1 MFSEKLYATL
11 PPGADRPLSPG
22 GRLVCWAGVLLAALI
37 YALFSLHVPYIGDDY
52 ALPVDWMTANGGVKE
67 FSWPRM
73 WNFTA
78 YLRSIDNCRLDN
90 IVFMAMRMALLP
102 KWTLALVVGL
112 SGAFLILGAGQ
123 LCSPRRS
130 DLPLVM
136 IAFWGWM
143 TFTFS
148 WPFGTMGI
156 DNSFN
161 VLLPS
166 AMTVWFLVLLRRVAS
181 GRLPVPVL
189 VAGGVYAFLCGWI
202 HEGYAVPVGCGLGT
216 WALLRR
222 FRMPWQWWILT
233 AVFAAG
239 ALWVVSAP
247 GLWMRFSSV
256 SVGAPVNLKTVLTL
270 SLPVVV
276 LAGLAVVLMACR
288 IRKCALGGCR
298 DHYWHPQAMDV
309 VVAMAFVVSAVI
321 VFKSSPSN
329 PRALWIC
336 NLFASL
342 TMFGLLRTVF
352 VRWPATVL
360 KCLAGVALLMIVV
373 FYINVIRT
381 QKRLWDE
388 EQEIERQMA
397 ESETG
402 TVYRDYTIAM
412 SKLTLLH
419 PVNAHWRT
427 TLHIN
432 SYNDFYPGDKVF
444 AVVPPVLESLTAEM
458 VDWMERC
465 SNGGHDSHERPGFPA
480 KLSGGA
486 DVFAYGD
493 ELIMP
498 DRRMTMTYWTG
509 TETEVASRG
518 IKCDYECADGR
529 RFDSMESVQIR
540 FRTRDG
546 RSLIYIAPCHVKVTG
561 PYNSVSYVE
570 TPSN

>member
-67 FSWPRM
+67 FSWPRL

-222 FRMPWQWWILT
+222 FRMPWQ
-233 AVFAAG
+233 
-239 ALWVVSAP
+239 
-247 GLWMRFSSV
+247 
-256 SVGAPVNLKTVLTL
+256 
-270 SLPVVV
+270 
-276 LAGLAVVLMACR
+276 
-288 IRKCALGGCR
+288 
-298 DHYWHPQAMDV
+298 
-309 VVAMAFVVSAVI
+309 
-321 VFKSSPSN
+321 
-329 PRALWIC
+329 
-336 NLFASL
+336 
-342 TMFGLLRTVF
+342 
-352 VRWPATVL
+352 
-360 KCLAGVALLMIVV
+360 
-373 FYINVIRT
+373 
-381 QKRLWDE
+381 
-388 EQEIERQMA
+388 
-397 ESETG
+397 
-402 TVYRDYTIAM
+402 
-412 SKLTLLH
+412 
-419 PVNAHWRT
+419 
-427 TLHIN
+427 
-432 SYNDFYPGDKVF
+432 
-444 AVVPPVLESLTAEM
+444 
-458 VDWMERC
+458 
-465 SNGGHDSHERPGFPA
+465 
-480 KLSGGA
+480 
-486 DVFAYGD
+486 
-493 ELIMP
+493 
-498 DRRMTMTYWTG
+498 
-509 TETEVASRG
+509 
-518 IKCDYECADGR
+518 
-529 RFDSMESVQIR
+529 
-540 FRTRDG
+540 
-546 RSLIYIAPCHVKVTG
+546 
-561 PYNSVSYVE
+561 
-570 TPSN
+570 